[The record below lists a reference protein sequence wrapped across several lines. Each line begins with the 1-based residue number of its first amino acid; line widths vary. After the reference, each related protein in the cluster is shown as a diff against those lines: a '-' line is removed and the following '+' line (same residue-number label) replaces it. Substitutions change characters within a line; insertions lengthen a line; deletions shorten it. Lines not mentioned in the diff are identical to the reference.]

1 MPSVRQPVLVIAAIA
16 VVAMAHVSASAP
28 AADDNAEKRL
38 AALQRWLAA
47 VEEHQPGRR
56 DAAAER
62 VAAWNNDQ
70 LRALLPYLE
79 TLTFLLPSPSN
90 PDAGWRRH
98 MSEKELA
105 PLRDLARAYAAR
117 GEVNRIMKWGALLH
131 ADVMMSGAAQD
142 RQFDSARAAR
152 REAQSGGSVAVLGI
166 DGEHEGFAVIPLH
179 WMVARQLLDAVHP
192 DPASDGFV
200 RLWYRATTAYML
212 QRSQWGDAER
222 QLRHARE
229 RLTPDAHLHLD
240 SGSLYEAYA
249 NPRAQAMMTSAARRG
264 VRFDVQSV
272 PHNLQLAEMHFK
284 QATVLDPALI
294 EARVR
299 LARVRI
305 LLGRPAEAVPDLQ
318 SASIAATDPAVRYYA
333 VLFLGQA
340 EDALGRADEARAAY
354 QRAAAL
360 YPMSQAPHLA
370 LSLIARESGDRDA
383 AQIALR
389 NFLYAP
395 APDRVRYDPW
405 WAYFMGSG
413 RNMRALVLQLW
424 RAAAGEASR

>member
-1 MPSVRQPVLVIAAIA
+1 MPSVRQPALVIAAI
-16 VVAMAHVSASAP
+16 VFVAMAFVSASPP
-28 AADDNAEKRL
+28 ASDDHAEKQL
-38 AALQRWLAA
+38 AALRRWLAA

-62 VAAWNNDQ
+62 VGGWNNDQ
-70 LRALLPYLE
+70 IRALLPYIE
-79 TLTFLLPSPSN
+79 TLTFLLPSPVN
-90 PDAGWRRH
+90 TDATWRRG
-98 MSEKELA
+98 MAEKEVA
-105 PLRDLARAYAAR
+105 PIRELARMHAAR
-117 GEVNRIMKWGALLH
+117 GDVNRIMKRGAMLH
-131 ADVMMSGAAQD
+131 ADVMMSGAARD
-142 RQFDSARAAR
+142 KQFASTRAAR
-152 REAQSGGSVAVLGI
+152 REAQAGGGVAVLGV
-166 DGEHEGFAVIPLH
+166 DGEHEGLAVIPLH
-179 WMVARQLLDAVHP
+179 WAAARLLLDAVHP
-192 DPASDGFV
+192 DPASDDFV

-229 RLTPDAHLHLD
+229 RLTPDAHIHMD

-249 NPRAQAMMTSAARRG
+249 NPRAQAMMSSAAQRG
-264 VRFDVQSV
+264 VRFDVQPV
-272 PHNLQLAEMHFK
+272 AHNLRLAEMHFK
-284 QATVLDPALI
+284 QAAVLDPKLI

-305 LLGRPAEAVPDLQ
+305 LLGRPEEAVPELQ
-318 SASIAATDPAVRYYA
+318 AASIAAIDPVVRYYA

-340 EDALGRADEARAAY
+340 EDALEHSGAARAAY

-389 NFLYAP
+389 NFLYVP
-395 APDRVRYDPW
+395 TPERIRYDPW
-405 WAYFMGSG
+405 WVYFMGSG
-413 RNMRALVLQLW
+413 RHMRPLVLELW
-424 RAAAGEASR
+424 GAAPREATQ